1 MEDKNQVGKLNWM
14 QEFTDKQLEREYTQ
28 NAVIGSLKYA
38 RFTVFALGILYFLF
52 IFADY
57 FLVSSPQILLLIL
70 LNRTLVCL
78 GLFIFYCILHRSRQY
93 HLFYY
98 LYSVG
103 EVVASLAFLG
113 VCRLYEDPNYLVQTL
128 GLIVILMIVFML
140 PNYWIGRVITAFI
153 IMVGFNLYGL
163 LSFSNIKTSELSA
176 AIVYPLL
183 IIILRAV
190 GSYNNEYHR
199 KMLFLNGKKLEQLS
213 KIDPMTGIYNRATL
227 NVRIDAAIAD
237 CSATEDTFTLAIFD
251 IDDFKAINDRFG
263 HLMGDRVLIDIVET
277 VRENLSETDMLFRW
291 GGEEFILLL
300 CGVPLEQAVA
310 MLEGYR
316 LQIEELYYPEGI
328 EVTCSFGVAQYR
340 QGDDLDTLIARAD
353 EKLYLAKT
361 GGKNRIEV

>member
-28 NAVIGSLKYA
+28 NAIIGSLKYA
-38 RFTVFALGILYFLF
+38 RLTVFALGILYFLF

-57 FLVSSPQILLLIL
+57 FLVSNPHNLLLIL
-70 LNRTLVCL
+70 ANRALVCL
-78 GLFIFYCILHRSRQY
+78 GLFVFYYILHKSKRY
-93 HLFYY
+93 YLFYY

-103 EVVASLAFLG
+103 EVLASAAFLG
-113 VCRLYEDPNYLVQTL
+113 VCRLYEQPNYLVQIL

-140 PNYWIGRVITAFI
+140 PNYWMGRVVTALV
-153 IMVGFNLYGL
+153 IMAEFNLYAL
-163 LSFSNIKTSELSA
+163 LSFSTIKPYELLA
-176 AIVYPLL
+176 ATVYPLL

-227 NVRIDAAIAD
+227 SVRIDTAIED
-237 CSATEDTFTLAIFD
+237 CSAAEDTFTLAIFD

-263 HLMGDRVLIDIVET
+263 HLMGDKVLIDIVET
-277 VRENLSETDMLFRW
+277 VRENLCETDMLFRW

-300 CGVPLEQAVA
+300 CGVPSAQAIA

-316 LQIEELYYPEGI
+316 QQIEQLCYPEGI
-328 EVTCSFGVAQYR
+328 QVTCSFGAAQYR
-340 QGDDLDTLIARAD
+340 PGDDLDTLIARAD

-361 GGKNRIEV
+361 SGKNRIEV